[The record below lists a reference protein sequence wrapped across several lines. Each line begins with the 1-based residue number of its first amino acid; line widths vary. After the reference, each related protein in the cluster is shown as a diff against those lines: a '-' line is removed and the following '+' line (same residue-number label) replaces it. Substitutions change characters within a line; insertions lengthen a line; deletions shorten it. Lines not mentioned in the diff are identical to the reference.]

1 MAPDYAAWGWARV
14 GRAGVT
20 PSPDSGLAR
29 LFAEDDLPPSFVAH
43 TQAQRLAAMVE
54 PEPSPRF
61 TVGAVTHLAEMSSFP
76 TINEDGTAKD
86 PVTLMLDEISHLA
99 ATKGEQWCAAMY
111 RQLNAS
117 GMTLDRAAAITARLG
132 RRGK

>member
-1 MAPDYAAWGWARV
+1 MF
-14 GRAGVT
+14 T
-20 PSPDSGLAR
+20 PA
-29 LFAEDDLPPSFVAH
+29 VAH
-43 TQAQRLAAMVE
+43 TQAQRLAAMMA
-54 PEPSPRF
+54 P
-61 TVGAVTHLAEMSSFP
+61 P
-76 TINEDGTAKD
+76 TLPASTREGDVLVAPDGTCRPLSAPVAAMYPTTDEDGTAKD